1 MPRQLRLTTEERD
14 RLLDG
19 GYSQIHFGAW
29 MRLEND
35 LRPRVRQ
42 ADDHVREL
50 EVGDR
55 ALRIAKV
62 ERMADSFRPLRAPE
76 HAVDEILD
84 VAPRADLR
92 PVVVQRDRRIAERL
106 QNYPANRAVA
116 DLPRTVHVKR
126 TDDRQREPVF

>member
-1 MPRQLRLTTEERD
+1 MKPDAPVIRTRIRSPATLQLGRVLLVPRNRSRNARLERHLRLKTEERD

-19 GYSQIHFGAW
+19 GYSQNHFGAW
-29 MRLEND
+29 MRLDND

-55 ALRIAKV
+55 ALRIAEV
-62 ERMADSFRPLRAPE
+62 ERVADSFRPLRAPE

-84 VAPRADLR
+84 VAPRAD
-92 PVVVQRDRRIAERL
+92 
-106 QNYPANRAVA
+106 
-116 DLPRTVHVKR
+116 
-126 TDDRQREPVF
+126 